1 MLRTIAP
8 VFLALTLPLQAA
20 QAGDP
25 PLEAPVLSAA
35 SDVHARLHHDWTDS
49 GLWVRGRSYKANA
62 APTGFT
68 YIPFLGSRAA
78 ATYPIELALE
88 RATVGGA
95 ELPLEG
101 AAEVTLD
108 GDVVTLDR
116 GAVRVR
122 YELALDSVEQVF
134 VVDTGGLEGDLQL
147 VLDVDTDLAVGPDGA
162 GFRFDGPEGG
172 ARYGAAFALD
182 ARGGRTPV
190 PAAFDGGQLALTVP
204 AWIVE
209 RSGGQVVVDP
219 VLSTYAVRIRSAN
232 QRDADVA
239 YDRTTDAFI
248 FVYEDDF
255 AIGDSDVYVRVLD
268 AQTGAL
274 LVQTFLDI
282 SAQSW
287 VDPSVANLNGDNVS
301 LIAARVDGA
310 TGDAIRGRIF
320 DHDAGAMQSGSFE
333 IAGTGGLGFSIN
345 NSSPDVAGNNAPNAG
360 TEFCVVWTRQVLG
373 VGGIVQY
380 RTVGASG
387 QRGPLENVSQPS
399 GVIASQVCISESTG
413 DLSTAYVWNVA
424 YVAESSSSGEK
435 DIRGVQLDPG
445 GGIRVGDRVLDSLYS
460 SAEPVSL
467 DVSDAIDVG
476 GQDPTYVVT
485 WGDANQAAN
494 DVLVVACRNNQ
505 RVGSINLTFS
515 EHAQFGLEQGAAS
528 VGTTSEDFVVC
539 YQEKDG
545 ADTRVWTTILNLSAP
560 NQLAVAERRVELL
573 PAVGAT
579 GTFERAG
586 VASRFS
592 GGSPSSRWVGIGWAA
607 DNGGDLDVFGA
618 TFAVSAANAVAD
630 QYCYGNPNST
640 GDRGFLTLTGNR
652 STTSMKVARA
662 SALPRAQF
670 ALLLVA
676 DGNGSVPAVG
686 GGQGLLCL
694 GGTIG
699 RYVGQIQLTD
709 VNGRAEFDVDPAAL
723 PLGATSVAAVPGDVL
738 RFQVWHRDFVG
749 GATSNLTNAVRLVF
763 E

>member
-20 QAGDP
+20 QVGDP

-35 SDVHARLHHDWTDS
+35 SEVHARLHHDWTDS
-49 GLWVRGRSYKANA
+49 GLWIRGRAYKANA

-122 YELALDSVEQVF
+122 YELALESVEQVF
-134 VVDTGGLEGDLQL
+134 VVDTGELEGDLQL
-147 VLDVDTDLAVGPDGA
+147 VLDVDTDLAVGLDGA
-162 GFRFDGPEGG
+162 GYRFDGPEGG

-190 PAAFDGGQLALTVP
+190 PAAFDGGRLALTVP

-310 TGDAIRGRIF
+310 TQDAIRGRIF

-333 IAGTGGLGFSIN
+333 IAGTGGLGFSFN

-360 TEFCVVWTRQVLG
+360 TEFCVVWARQVLG

-387 QRGPLENVSQPS
+387 QLGPLENVSQPS
-399 GVIASQVCISESTG
+399 GVIASQVRISESTG
-413 DLSTAYVWNVA
+413 DLSTAYAWNVA

-445 GGIRVGDRVLDSLYS
+445 GGIRVGDRVLDSLSS

-485 WGDANQAAN
+485 WGDASQAAN
-494 DVLVVACRNNQ
+494 DVLVAVCRNNQ

-528 VGTTSEDFVVC
+528 VGTTFEDFVVC

-592 GGSPSSRWVGIGWAA
+592 GGRLSSRWVGIGWAA

-630 QYCYGNPNST
+630 QYCYGNANST
-640 GDRGFLTLTGNR
+640 GDRGFLTLTGDR

-676 DGNGSVPAVG
+676 DGNGSVPMVG

-699 RYVGQIQLTD
+699 RYVGQIRLTD
-709 VNGRAEFDVDPAAL
+709 VNGRAEFDVDPGAL
-723 PLGATSVAAVPGDVL
+723 PRGAASVAAASGDVL